1 MTSDGKL
8 TFAGDDLDGR
18 VNSPVMDR
26 NNKLCVLIKVSVH
39 NELRNPLYLS
49 VGTTL
54 EVIKTD
60 HRPDGEVW
68 FYVPTEVKNLEFRCK
83 GYPSI
88 KIPVTVRLHPG
99 DVYRTTITANSTGSY
114 VQSAVVTSNYLKV
127 KVPEGATLYIG
138 KTRDYE
144 LDSQFL
150 PDGSFN
156 KLLDYGEYFYKVEH
170 EFYETAEGVLT
181 VGSDAGVRHLDMTPA
196 FSYMDIVTEPAGAE
210 VFMDGRYVG
219 TSPLSLSER
228 IRKGRTTIRVQKD
241 LYYPDEI
248 IYDVPGDTVRH
259 STSISLKPR
268 FATVTCICED
278 REAEIWIDDLKVGTG
293 TWTGPLSS
301 SSSHYLEARRKG
313 HSGTGL
319 RIEVNDGETLIRTI
333 EAPAPLYG
341 TVTLSSEP
349 SGASVRLD
357 GRPVGKTPLTLN
369 NILTEDHS
377 LELSLNGYRTDTS
390 SFTLEQNQHLQ
401 LHLTLKEEDRRGT
414 HNGHEWVNLGLNVMW
429 ATCNLGASSPSEYG
443 EYYAWGKT
451 SPEDRSS
458 SNSLIDNKE
467 KQSDIDISGNPQ
479 FDAATANWGK
489 GWRMPTK
496 GDYED
501 LMYKCKWEIV
511 NQDGHNGFKVTGPNG
526 NSIFLPAAGFGGGS
540 SIISI
545 GENGHY
551 WSSTLSTY
559 SKPCNLVLSLELKR
573 TYTYNHDYDW
583 RCSIRPV
590 YDKDTTGHSA
600 DYHVINISKPAGDVG
615 GHGWVDMGLSVMW
628 AACNMGA
635 SSPFD
640 RGDEYRWGDTTKSE
654 DFSNKTRKI
663 YREKMNDISGN
674 PLYDAATANW
684 GHGWRMPTKD
694 ELDRLL
700 ECEWILVDY
709 NGYRGYKVVGLNG
722 NSIFLPFDEGDY
734 GSYWSSTPDAKA
746 VYNYLVIKNTD
757 DYSSRRLSS
766 DSHYSSYFIRPVIDV
781 HSVDSTFICNGDP
794 VEIGG
799 YKAMD
804 LGLSVKWA
812 TCNIGASSP
821 TAFGEYYAWGEI
833 KTKSEYTEKNSRTYG
848 KETGPVS
855 GNPQYDA
862 ATANWGVDWRMPTKA
877 EFEELIQK
885 CTWECI
891 HGGVMITG
899 PNGNSIFLPGTI
911 NRVWTTGAYWS
922 SDSSG
927 PDNAVSL
934 DFYVYHGDL
943 DLNFTELKASFE
955 ISINKRLA
963 GYTIRPVTDK

>member
-1 MTSDGKL
+1 MRQVFFFLLLTFCISLPFISLAQELTMTSDGKL

-196 FSYMDIVTEPAGAE
+196 FSYLDIVTEPAGAE
-210 VFMDGRYVG
+210 VFIDGRYVG
-219 TSPLSLSER
+219 TSPVSLSER

-401 LHLTLKEEDRRGT
+401 LLLTLKEEDRRGT

-429 ATCNLGASSPSEYG
+429 ATCNLGASSPEYVG
-443 EYYAWGKT
+443 TYYAWGET
-451 SPEDRSS
+451 SPKGEYTKE
-458 SNSLIDNKE
+458 NSLTRGKTIE
-467 KQSDIDISGNPQ
+467 SVHISGNPQ
-479 FDAATANWGK
+479 YDAATANWGK
-489 GWRMPTK
+489 GWRLPTIK
-496 GDYED
+496 DFED
-501 LMYKCKWEIV
+501 LIYECKWEEISMNGRNGYKV
-511 NQDGHNGFKVTGPNG
+511 TGPNGNSIFLPSTGRIMYNSKSGTLGYYWCSQPSLDSEKAYHLLTESTPQTTIIYRHYGLNIRPVLDKSIINVVSDSNISIHTSTHEAVDLGLSVKWATCNIGAEKPSDYGDYYSWGEIMTKSCYAEGSSRTLDIRIGDISGKLKYDAATMKWGKDWRIPTIKEFEELIDKCDWRWTEIDGHNGYEVTGPNG
-526 NSIFLPAAGFGGGS
+526 NSIFLPAAGRRYEF
-540 SIISI
+540 
-545 GENGHY
+545 
-551 WSSTLSTY
+551 
-559 SKPCNLVLSLELKR
+559 SLE
-573 TYTYNHDYDW
+573 NV
-583 RCSIRPV
+583 RCS
-590 YDKDTTGHSA
+590 
-600 DYHVINISKPAGDVG
+600 
-615 GHGWVDMGLSVMW
+615 
-628 AACNMGA
+628 
-635 SSPFD
+635 
-640 RGDEYRWGDTTKSE
+640 
-654 DFSNKTRKI
+654 
-663 YREKMNDISGN
+663 
-674 PLYDAATANW
+674 
-684 GHGWRMPTKD
+684 
-694 ELDRLL
+694 
-700 ECEWILVDY
+700 
-709 NGYRGYKVVGLNG
+709 
-722 NSIFLPFDEGDY
+722 
-734 GSYWSSTPDAKA
+734 GSYWSSSP
-746 VYNYLVIKNTD
+746 IKKDVRNSYTC
-757 DYSSRRLSS
+757 YFWNFGNPETETIEPSRGWR
-766 DSHYSSYFIRPVIDV
+766 
-781 HSVDSTFICNGDP
+781 C
-794 VEIGG
+794 
-799 YKAMD
+799 
-804 LGLSVKWA
+804 LGLS
-812 TCNIGASSP
+812 
-821 TAFGEYYAWGEI
+821 
-833 KTKSEYTEKNSRTYG
+833 
-848 KETGPVS
+848 
-855 GNPQYDA
+855 
-862 ATANWGVDWRMPTKA
+862 
-877 EFEELIQK
+877 
-885 CTWECI
+885 
-891 HGGVMITG
+891 
-899 PNGNSIFLPGTI
+899 
-911 NRVWTTGAYWS
+911 
-922 SDSSG
+922 
-927 PDNAVSL
+927 
-934 DFYVYHGDL
+934 
-943 DLNFTELKASFE
+943 
-955 ISINKRLA
+955 
-963 GYTIRPVTDK
+963 IRPVTDK